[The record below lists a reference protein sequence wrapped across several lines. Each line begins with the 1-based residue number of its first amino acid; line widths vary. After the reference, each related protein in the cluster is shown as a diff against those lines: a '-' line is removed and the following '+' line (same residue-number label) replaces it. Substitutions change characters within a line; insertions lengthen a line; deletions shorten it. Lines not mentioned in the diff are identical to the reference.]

1 MLKRIATY
9 TTIALALCAC
19 SDEDFTLPNGVGE
32 DGSLDIRIAVPEMQT
47 VTTRAGVD
55 ENAVNSIT
63 MLVIS
68 ESKVAQVANYS
79 GSDISPV
86 GTNEYSLSVKLNPS
100 IRSKSDLKFYFI
112 ANSSATFAKDEAES
126 VVKQMTY
133 TDVIYSDGSMTMSG
147 TADLVSLTS
156 GTSAPL
162 YRNAAKVSVSAG
174 REVASETDPDQTEI
188 EILSSYHFSVF
199 GTAAKASVVAGT
211 SKDLAGDPTAATLTT
226 EVGTDPAAYIHPT
239 KASSGTLRPYVVL
252 KAPYNGADYYYRVD
266 FRNKAEDGSI
276 QDLDL
281 ESNHWYKIVVTAIN
295 GAGSATVAEAAQNPS
310 PLVEATIYDVVPESY
325 NMVTDG
331 IRELGVSHELLY
343 EGMPGGTQ
351 DIYVKLYSP
360 NVSEYPEPTVDAWKS
375 RSEKLVSTTYRWLT
389 LAAVEDVTAT
399 FTDNTTTKGKVYKL
413 SVKFNATET
422 PGTLNALINVDW
434 QGLHREIPVTWKR
447 EFTGASL
454 CSVAL
459 TITNGDGVTAKT
471 YDDYWTFLKDNV
483 NGVTAEQNGGNI
495 RNEGLHFPVMYG
507 DVGFDANGN
516 PTYKTWTYSYQV
528 TYNADVIKNAEW
540 KLSSDLPEV
549 KLSATSGTGN
559 GSTLTVDVTWI
570 GDSWDY
576 KTGILLL
583 EVANAD
589 GGWTKYPLDVYHTG
603 FFHDHTAK
611 GISEEGK
618 STSDYRVGGQ
628 PVANKPIYYYEVLES
643 PSGNHWL
650 DRNLGAT
657 ASGLY
662 IATSSGADYYGNPA
676 AAGGYYRAA
685 GYNEERGD
693 PKMYE
698 GLCPPGY
705 EVPREETWNSVR
717 NSTWFSTSQSGSYY
731 DASMRCT
738 NGMRIYFPKVGYYAE
753 TTRTGESRAGYY
765 WSSTAA
771 SGLEKDQIGNWLR
784 CLQFSGSVTT
794 LINGQVQ
801 GRSSANGY
809 AMSVRCVG
817 KTPESKDTYRTDFNV
832 SGATHVYIYSE
843 NANGSRNI
851 VYPWPGKAIGNYSTV
866 KTDGSTM
873 MNFSYESKTT
883 PADKFYV
890 IFSYKDSTG
899 KIHTVSKTADGNT
912 LYSTNQNPANLNGWR
927 VVGDETVSGTLTAT
941 GGTWKVTNPTSPD
954 ANPTV
959 YFNDSPFTRVE
970 VGKKTIYCWNLEGWD
985 NVVALCQYKQ
995 GGGNI
1000 TVGVAGEK
1008 LHSYYPQLYKF
1019 EVPDESQLSI
1029 CFSKINDPKI
1039 FGTAQ
1044 CSPKFSSV
1052 IANRYYSNCDANS
1065 NKILPSEI
1073 KEPAGSMRRIAIR
1086 KLSWSGKYYIYD
1098 WGSDYSTSGPASK
1111 EMTSLMDGKYYY
1123 YDISNSATGFLF
1135 TNGKWKSD
1143 GGIQTDDIT
1152 GESLNKYKEG
1162 KLVQD
1167 WFGPITIKN

>member
-55 ENAVNSIT
+55 EDAVNSIT

-68 ESKVAQVANYS
+68 ESSVAQVASYS
-79 GSDISPV
+79 GSDISLA
-86 GTNEYSLSVKLNPS
+86 GNNEYSLSVKLDPS
-100 IRSKSDLKFYFI
+100 IRSNSNLRFYFI
-112 ANSSATFAKDEAES
+112 ANSSATFDKGYAEEAVMQE
-126 VVKQMTY
+126 TY
-133 TDVIYSDGSMTMSG
+133 TDVINSDGSMTMSG
-147 TADLVSLTS
+147 TADLATLTS

-174 REVASETDPDQTEI
+174 REVASETDPDQKEI
-188 EILSSYHFSVF
+188 EILSNNYDFSVF
-199 GTAAKASVVAGT
+199 GTAADASVVAGT
-211 SKDLAGDPTAATLTT
+211 SVDLAGDPTAATLTT
-226 EVGTDPAAYIHPT
+226 EVATDPAAYIHPT
-239 KASSGTLRPYVVL
+239 KATSGALRPYVVL
-252 KAPYNGADYYYRVD
+252 KATYNGADYYYRVD
-266 FRNKAEDGSI
+266 FRNKADDGSI
-276 QDLDL
+276 KDLDL
-281 ESNHWYKIVVTAIN
+281 ESNHWYKVVVTAIN
-295 GAGSATVAEAAQNPS
+295 GAGSATVADAAKNPS

-343 EGMPGGTQ
+343 EGEPGLTE

-360 NVSEYPEPTVDAWKS
+360 NDSEYPEPTVDAWKS

-389 LAAVEDVTAT
+389 LDAVEDVTET
-399 FTDNTTTKGKVYKL
+399 FTDATTTNGKVYKL

-447 EFTGASL
+447 EFKGSDL

-459 TITNGDGVTAKT
+459 TIKPDEGSDIN
-471 YDDYWTFLKDNV
+471 YDNYWSFLKEKV

-495 RNEGLHFPVMYG
+495 RDEGLHFPVMYG
-507 DVGFDANGN
+507 DVEFDDNGT
-516 PTYKTWTYSYQV
+516 PTYKTWTYSYTV
-528 TYNADVIKNAEW
+528 TYNAKVIENAEW

-559 GSTLTVDVTWI
+559 GSPLTVDVTWN
-570 GDSWDY
+570 GNSWDY
-576 KTGILLL
+576 KTGTLLL

-603 FFHDHTAK
+603 FFHDHTAE
-611 GISEEGK
+611 GISEAGK

-628 PVANKPIYYYEVLES
+628 PAANKPIYYYEVLEG

-662 IATSSGADYYGNPA
+662 IATSAGADYYGNPA

-685 GYNEERGD
+685 GYVNGGN

-753 TTRTGESRAGYY
+753 NTRTGESRAGYY

-794 LINGQVQ
+794 FINGQVQ

-832 SGATHVYIYSE
+832 SGATHVYIYSV

-883 PADKFYV
+883 PAEKFYV
-890 IFSYKDSTG
+890 IFSYKDASG
-899 KIHTVSKTADGNT
+899 KIHTVSKTSDGNT

-927 VVGDETVSGTLTAT
+927 VVGDKSFSGTTTAC
-941 GGTWKVTNPTSPD
+941 GGTWNVTSPTTES
-954 ANPTV
+954 AVVSYGGHNSSNSGQFV
-959 YFNDSPFTRVE
+959 
-970 VGKKTIYCWNLEGWD
+970 IYLCNLENWD
-985 NVVALCQYKQ
+985 DVTLVYQIYQ
-995 GGGNI
+995 GGL
-1000 TVGVAGEK
+1000 TSKTEKKGE
-1008 LHSYYPQLYKF
+1008 LVQNFYPKFYKF
-1019 EVPDESQLSI
+1019 TIALGP
-1029 CFSKINDPKI
+1029 NDDGIGTISFKH
-1039 FGTAQ
+1039 GTAQ
-1044 CSPKFSSV
+1044 TST
-1052 IANRYYSNCDANS
+1052 ISNESYLSNGTGE
-1065 NKILPSEI
+1065 NKIPSGSYFNNYDMARNKVLPSQVPEAANDKHRVNAKNVTSWI
-1073 KEPAGSMRRIAIR
+1073 RMNIYYWFNSGTQPNWPGYSMTN
-1086 KLSWSGKYYIYD
+1086 IY
-1098 WGSDYSTSGPASK
+1098 GPF
-1111 EMTSLMDGKYYY
+1111 YY
-1123 YDISNSATGFLF
+1123 YDMPNNAAGFLMTSSSYKGDKQKQ
-1135 TNGKWKSD
+1135 TNDLQWSNNNELFETSNDKTVPD
-1143 GGIQTDDIT
+1143 
-1152 GESLNKYKEG
+1152 N
-1162 KLVQD
+1162 
-1167 WFGPITIKN
+1167 